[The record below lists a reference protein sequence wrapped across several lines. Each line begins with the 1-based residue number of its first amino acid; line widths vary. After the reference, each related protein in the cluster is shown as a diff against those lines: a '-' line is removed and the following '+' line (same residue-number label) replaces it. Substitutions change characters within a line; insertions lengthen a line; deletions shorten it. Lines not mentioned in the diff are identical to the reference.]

1 MQKKQ
6 NLSIS
11 SGCLSDKD
19 IQLIRKTY
27 AKLTELYYENPKNES
42 AVADLINLGHL
53 ITQIVTTKR

>member
-6 NLSIS
+6 GAAVS

-27 AKLTELYYENPKNES
+27 AKLT
-42 AVADLINLGHL
+42 
-53 ITQIVTTKR
+53 